1 MTQRGSLIMTKE
13 FQKKVVNKLDFI
25 NTLLSYGYRVLFM
38 DCDLILFRD
47 PWPVLSSHF
56 DDGFDMVTQQDETI
70 NSGFMLLFPTSNTRG
85 LVHSASRHM
94 KMAGELDQES
104 LIFCLRYFPH
114 LKYHLLPL
122 PQFSSGRYYALHHQF
137 YWDRVSSEQIMM
149 HNNWIIGTKNK
160 MYRWRELRI
169 YTEDQDGYYS
179 SQSRNYVMI
188 DAPDERIARVEYL
201 MQAAVLSRLLER
213 VFLLPTFP
221 CPAGFFVER
230 CNLCRNDVL
239 CFEKFQ
245 RIIGNDYR
253 SFVGVSVS
261 FHRRNFGAIR

>member
-1 MTQRGSLIMTKE
+1 
-13 FQKKVVNKLDFI
+13 
-25 NTLLSYGYRVLFM
+25 
-38 DCDLILFRD
+38 
-47 PWPVLSSHF
+47 
-56 DDGFDMVTQQDETI
+56 
-70 NSGFMLLFPTSNTRG
+70 
-85 LVHSASRHM
+85 
-94 KMAGELDQES
+94 
-104 LIFCLRYFPH
+104 
-114 LKYHLLPL
+114 
-122 PQFSSGRYYALHHQF
+122 
-137 YWDRVSSEQIMM
+137 
-149 HNNWIIGTKNK
+149 
-160 MYRWRELRI
+160 
-169 YTEDQDGYYS
+169 
-179 SQSRNYVMI
+179 MI